1 MAKKL
6 SESIV
11 LEIKESGICTKEFAV
26 KVDAETAK
34 SEQNKVVSYI
44 AGVASMPGFRPGKAP
59 LGMVSKKYAAEIN
72 EELRNRFVG
81 AAIEKIEGNEELD
94 LLSLR
99 FKEFGEIKAGEE
111 FAFTME
117 GVVAP
122 EIDPGDYKNLKVE
135 VPVDAVEE
143 KAIDERLD
151 MYRAMYGTYADAE
164 GAAQA
169 EDMLKVDYKGDFELP
184 EDASASL
191 KRQIEAADAFM
202 WLNEPEN
209 IPGCIKAMTGAEV
222 GKEYSFTADY
232 PADYREAAL
241 AGKSVNY
248 TVKVSAIQRRKKLT
262 DAELVERTG
271 VKDMETLRENIRKGL
286 ELDAKNQQRRNASEA
301 VFAKLNEQAGEF
313 ELPDALVENE
323 VQKMLQAK
331 AREIVKSDED
341 AEKFKAEL
349 ADHRAAVEA
358 DAKAAVR
365 RALILRKIAKL
376 ENVIVD
382 DLELNEQLAMMSRYY
397 GCKPRELR
405 DMLEKS
411 GSIDELRM
419 DIINGKVLEKL
430 TDAAIN

>member
-1 MAKKL
+1 MAGKL
-6 SESIV
+6 NDLII
-11 LEIKESGICTKEFAV
+11 LEIKESGVCTKEFAV
-26 KVDAETAK
+26 KIDAAAAK
-34 SEQNKVVSYI
+34 SEADKVVSYI
-44 AGVASMPGFRPGKAP
+44 AGVASIPGFRPGKAP
-59 LGMVSKKYAAEIN
+59 RGMVSKKYAAEIN

-81 AAIEKIEGNEELD
+81 AAIEKIESDETLD

-111 FAFTME
+111 FSFTME

-122 EIDPGDYKNLKVE
+122 EVDPGDYNNLKVD
-135 VPVDAVEE
+135 VPLDAVED
-143 KAIDERLD
+143 KAIEERLD

-184 EDASASL
+184 EDAGASL

-209 IPGCIKAMTGAEV
+209 IPGCIKALTGAEV
-222 GKEYSFTADY
+222 GKEYTFEAEY
-232 PADYREAAL
+232 PADYREEAL
-241 AGKSVNY
+241 AGKKVNY

-262 DAELVERTG
+262 DEELVERTG
-271 VKDMETLRENIRKGL
+271 SKDLDTLRDNIRKGL

-301 VFAKLNEQAGEF
+301 VFAKLNEQTNDFA
-313 ELPDALVENE
+313 LPEALVENE
-323 VQKMLQAK
+323 VQKLVQQK
-331 AREIVKSDED
+331 AREVVKSEED

-349 ADHRAAVEA
+349 ADHRAAVED
-358 DAKAAVR
+358 DAKKSVR
-365 RALILRKIAKL
+365 RALILRQIAKL
-376 ENVIVD
+376 EKISVD
-382 DLELNEQLAMMSRYY
+382 EQELDEQLQMMSRYY

-430 TDAAIN
+430 TETAIG

>member
-1 MAKKL
+1 MAGKL
-6 SESIV
+6 SDVII
-11 LEIKESGICTKEFAV
+11 LEIKDSGACTKEFAV
-26 KVDAETAK
+26 KINADAAK
-34 SEQNKVVSYI
+34 NESNKVVSYI

-81 AAIEKIEGNEELD
+81 AAVEKIESDETLD

-99 FKEFGEIKAGEE
+99 FKEFGDIKAGEE
-111 FAFTME
+111 FSFTME

-122 EIDPGDYKNLKVE
+122 AVDPGDYKNLKVD
-135 VPVDAVEE
+135 VPLDAVED
-143 KAIDERLD
+143 KAIEERLD
-151 MYRAMYGTYADAE
+151 MYRTMYGTYADAE

-184 EDASASL
+184 EDAGASL

-209 IPGCIKAMTGAEV
+209 IPGCIKALTGAEV
-222 GKEYSFTADY
+222 GKEYTFEAEY

-241 AGKSVNY
+241 AGKKVSY

-262 DAELVERTG
+262 DEELVERTG
-271 VKDMETLRENIRKGL
+271 TKDLDTLRENIRKGL

-301 VFAKLNEQAGEF
+301 VFAKLNELTNDF
-313 ELPDALVENE
+313 ELPAALVENE
-323 VQKMLQAK
+323 VQKLIQQK
-331 AREIVKSDED
+331 AREVVKSEED

-349 ADHRAAVEA
+349 ADHRAAVED
-358 DAKAAVR
+358 DAKKSVR
-365 RALILRKIAKL
+365 RALILRQIAKL
-376 ENVIVD
+376 ENISVD
-382 DLELNEQLAMMSRYY
+382 DKELDEQLQMMSRYY

-430 TDAAIN
+430 TETAIG

>member
-6 SESIV
+6 SDSIV
-11 LEIKESGICTKEFAV
+11 LEVKDSGVCTKEFAV
-26 KVDAETAK
+26 KIEAGVAK

-44 AGVASMPGFRPGKAP
+44 AGVASIPGFRPGKAP
-59 LGMVSKKYAAEIN
+59 LGMVSKKYEAEIN

-81 AAIEKIEGNEELD
+81 AAVEKIEEDKSLD

-99 FKEFGEIKAGEE
+99 FKEFGNIKAGEE
-111 FAFTME
+111 FSFTME
-117 GVVAP
+117 GVTAP
-122 EIDPGDYKNLKVE
+122 AIDLGDYKNLKVD
-135 VPVDAVEE
+135 VPMDAVEE

-164 GAAQA
+164 GAAVA

-191 KRQIEAADAFM
+191 KRQVEAKDAFM

-222 GKEYSFTADY
+222 GKEYSFTAEY

-248 TVKVSAIQRRKKLT
+248 TVKVSAVQRRKKLT
-262 DAELVERTG
+262 DEELVERTASESL
-271 VKDMETLRENIRKGL
+271 DALRENIRKGL
-286 ELDAKNQQRRNASEA
+286 EMDSKNKQRRDAAEA
-301 VFAKLNEQAGEF
+301 VYAKLDEMAGEF
-313 ELPDALVENE
+313 ALPEALIENE
-323 VQKMLQAK
+323 VQKLLQAK
-331 AREIVKSDED
+331 AREEVKSEED
-341 AEKFKAEL
+341 AEKFKAAI

-376 ENVIVD
+376 ENITVD
-382 DLELNEQLAMMSRYY
+382 DNELDAQMQMMSRYY

-411 GSIDELRM
+411 GAIDELRV

-430 TDAAIN
+430 TDAALA

>member
-6 SESIV
+6 SDSIV
-11 LEIKESGICTKEFAV
+11 LEIKDSGVCTKEFAV
-26 KVDAETAK
+26 KVDAEAAK

-59 LGMVSKKYAAEIN
+59 MGMVSKKYAAEIN

-81 AAIEKIEGNEELD
+81 AAVEKIEANEELD

-111 FAFTME
+111 FSFTME

-122 EIDPGDYKNLKVE
+122 EIEPGDYKNLKVE
-135 VPVDAVEE
+135 IPVDAVED
-143 KAIDERLD
+143 KAIEERLD

-191 KRQIEAADAFM
+191 KRQIEATDAFM

-222 GKEYSFTADY
+222 GKEYSFAAEY

-241 AGKSVNY
+241 AGKTVNY

-262 DAELVERTG
+262 DEELVERTG
-271 VKDMETLRENIRKGL
+271 TKDMETLRDNIRKGL

-313 ELPDALVENE
+313 DLPEALVENE

-349 ADHRAAVEA
+349 ADHRAAVDA

-376 ENVIVD
+376 ENISVD
-382 DLELNEQLAMMSRYY
+382 DRELDEQLTMMSRYY

-430 TDAAIN
+430 TESAIN

>member
-1 MAKKL
+1 MAGKL
-6 SESIV
+6 NDLII
-11 LEIKESGICTKEFAV
+11 LEIKESGVCTKEFAV
-26 KVDAETAK
+26 KIDAAAAK
-34 SEQNKVVSYI
+34 SEADKVVSYI
-44 AGVASMPGFRPGKAP
+44 AGVASIPGFRPGKAP
-59 LGMVSKKYAAEIN
+59 RGMVSKKYAAEIN

-81 AAIEKIEGNEELD
+81 AAIEKIESDETLD

-111 FAFTME
+111 FSFTME

-122 EIDPGDYKNLKVE
+122 EVDPGDYNNLKVD
-135 VPVDAVEE
+135 VPLDAVED
-143 KAIDERLD
+143 KAIEERLD

-184 EDASASL
+184 EDAGASL

-209 IPGCIKAMTGAEV
+209 IPGCIKALTGAEV
-222 GKEYSFTADY
+222 GKEYTFEAEY
-232 PADYREAAL
+232 PADYREEAL
-241 AGKSVNY
+241 AGKKVNY
-248 TVKVSAIQRRKKLT
+248 TVKVSVIQRRKKLT
-262 DAELVERTG
+262 DEELVERTG
-271 VKDMETLRENIRKGL
+271 SKDLDTLRDNIRKGL

-301 VFAKLNEQAGEF
+301 VFAKLNEQTNDFA
-313 ELPDALVENE
+313 LPEALVENE
-323 VQKMLQAK
+323 VQKLIQQK
-331 AREIVKSDED
+331 AREVVKSEED
-341 AEKFKAEL
+341 AEKFKSEL
-349 ADHRAAVEA
+349 ADHRAAVED
-358 DAKAAVR
+358 DAKKSVR
-365 RALILRKIAKL
+365 RALILRQIAKL
-376 ENVIVD
+376 EKISVD
-382 DLELNEQLAMMSRYY
+382 EQELDEQLQMMSRYY

-430 TDAAIN
+430 TETAIG

>member
-1 MAKKL
+1 MAEKL
-6 SESIV
+6 SNSII
-11 LEIKESGICTKEFAV
+11 LEIKESGVCTKEFAV
-26 KVDAETAK
+26 KIDADTAK
-34 SEQNKVVSYI
+34 KEQNKVVSYI
-44 AGVASMPGFRPGKAP
+44 AGVASLPGFRPGKAP
-59 LGMVSKKYAAEIN
+59 MGMVCKKYAAEIN

-81 AAIEKIEGNEELD
+81 AAVEKIEADETLD

-99 FKEFGEIKAGEE
+99 FKEFGEIKSGEE
-111 FAFTME
+111 FSFTME

-122 EIDPGDYKNLKVE
+122 VINPGDYKNLKID
-135 VPVDAVEE
+135 VPVDAVED
-143 KAIDERLD
+143 KAIEERLE
-151 MYRAMYGTYADAE
+151 MYRTMYGTYADAE

-169 EDMLKVDYKGDFELP
+169 EDMLKVDYKGDYALA

-191 KRQIEAADAFM
+191 KRQIEAADAFV

-209 IPGCIKAMTGAEV
+209 IPGCIKALTGAEV
-222 GKEYSFTADY
+222 GKEYTFEAEY
-232 PADYREAAL
+232 PADYREAEL
-241 AGKSVNY
+241 AGKKISY

-271 VKDMETLRENIRKGL
+271 SADIDALRDNIRKGL

-313 ELPDALVENE
+313 DLPEALLENE
-323 VQKMLQAK
+323 IQKQLQQK
-331 AREIVKSDED
+331 AREVVKSEED

-358 DAKAAVR
+358 DAKNAVR
-365 RALILRKIAKL
+365 RALILRQIAKL
-376 ENVIVD
+376 ENITVD
-382 DLELNEQLAMMSRYY
+382 DKELDEQLQMMSRYY

-405 DMLEKS
+405 EMLEKS
-411 GSIDELRM
+411 GSIDELRL

-430 TDAAIN
+430 TEAAIG

>member
-1 MAKKL
+1 MAGKL
-6 SESIV
+6 SDVII
-11 LEIKESGICTKEFAV
+11 LEIKDSGACTKEFAV
-26 KVDAETAK
+26 KINADAAK
-34 SEQNKVVSYI
+34 NESNKVVSYI

-81 AAIEKIEGNEELD
+81 AAVEKIESDETLD

-111 FAFTME
+111 FSFTME

-122 EIDPGDYKNLKVE
+122 AVDPGDYKNLKVD
-135 VPVDAVEE
+135 VPLDAVED
-143 KAIDERLD
+143 KAIEERLD
-151 MYRAMYGTYADAE
+151 MYRTMYGTYADAE

-209 IPGCIKAMTGAEV
+209 IPGCIKALTGAEV
-222 GKEYSFTADY
+222 GKEYTFEAEY

-241 AGKSVNY
+241 AGKKVSY

-262 DAELVERTG
+262 DEELVERTG
-271 VKDMETLRENIRKGL
+271 TKDLDTLRENIRKGL

-301 VFAKLNEQAGEF
+301 VFAKLNELTNDF
-313 ELPDALVENE
+313 ELPVALVENE
-323 VQKMLQAK
+323 VQKLIQQK
-331 AREIVKSDED
+331 AREVVKSEED

-349 ADHRAAVEA
+349 AEHRAAVED
-358 DAKAAVR
+358 DAKKSVR
-365 RALILRKIAKL
+365 RALILRQIAKL
-376 ENVIVD
+376 ENISVD
-382 DLELNEQLAMMSRYY
+382 DKELDEQLQMMSRYY

-430 TDAAIN
+430 TETAIG